1 MNNHDVEIKGLIRDY
16 PDFKYTTKELIDF
29 LGNKLSEEVKENIF
43 QLGVENRFFIRP
55 FEQFLSHSSQKIH
68 SLGDDEPISELCT
81 KVGKKCLTNLGLN
94 TNDITCLVTGFED
107 NDFLSPGLSSIVL
120 TKMGLSKF
128 LPHFSIQGMACST
141 LPKLLEL
148 GKNLIHNENDK
159 ILFIISG
166 CNSGWYLPH
175 LKNDMTVKS
184 PKEIGKDQYD
194 KDQQISKWV
203 STMFSFLFGD
213 GVAAFVMTKTNA
225 TENNITIKKIT
236 HGVNFNDFDYR
247 KACVR
252 LVGNA
257 STHMYEHELTAGNDI
272 LKRSLDYSKKVL
284 SKSLTN
290 DFDNFNQELVDDFMG
305 DQQKVMI
312 HTGSLKIL
320 DGFKNL
326 YNLRDEQIQESYDT
340 LKQYGNLTGVSIP
353 TVLDKAMSKN
363 NPPIGKSLL
372 VGITMGFGL
381 DIVEIEK
388 N

>member
-1 MNNHDVEIKGLIRDY
+1 
-16 PDFKYTTKELIDF
+16 
-29 LGNKLSEEVKENIF
+29 
-43 QLGVENRFFIRP
+43 
-55 FEQFLSHSSQKIH
+55 
-68 SLGDDEPISELCT
+68 
-81 KVGKKCLTNLGLN
+81 
-94 TNDITCLVTGFED
+94 
-107 NDFLSPGLSSIVL
+107 
-120 TKMGLSKF
+120 MGLSKF

-175 LKNDMTVKS
+175 LKNDMTVKN

-194 KDQQISKWV
+194 RTQQISKWV

-213 GVAAFVMTKTNA
+213 GVAAFVLTKSNSDS
-225 TENNITIKKIT
+225 NNIVIKKIT

-257 STHMYEHELTAGNDI
+257 STHMYEHELTAGSDI

-290 DFDNFNQELVDDFMG
+290 DSDNFNEKLLDDFIG
-305 DQQKVMI
+305 NQQKIMM

-326 YNLRDEQIQESYDT
+326 YNLRDDQMQESYDT

-353 TVLDKAMSKN
+353 TVLEKAISEN
-363 NPPIGKSLL
+363 NLPVGNSLL

-381 DIVEIEK
+381 DVVEIKK

>member
-1 MNNHDVEIKGLIRDY
+1 MNNQDVEIKGLIRDY
-16 PDFKYTTKELIDF
+16 PEFSYTTKELIDS

-43 QLGVENRFFIRP
+43 QLGVENRHFIRP
-55 FEQFLSHSSQKIH
+55 FEQFLSNSSQKIH
-68 SLGDDEPISELCT
+68 SLGDDEPISELCA
-81 KVGKKCLTNLGLN
+81 KIGQQCLENLGLN

-148 GKNLIHNENDK
+148 GKNLIHDENDK

-175 LKNDMTVKS
+175 LKNDMTVKN
-184 PKEIGKDQYD
+184 PKEISKDQYD
-194 KDQQISKWV
+194 RDQQISKWV

-213 GVAAFVMTKTNA
+213 GVAAFVMSKTNSDS
-225 TENNITIKKIT
+225 NNIVIKKIT

-257 STHMYEHELTAGNDI
+257 SSHMYEHELTAGSDI

-290 DFDNFNQELVDDFMG
+290 DPTNFDEKVINDYIR
-305 DQQKVMI
+305 DQKKIMM

-326 YNLRDEQIQESYDT
+326 YNLRDEQMQESYDT

-353 TVLDKAMSKN
+353 TVLEKATQN
-363 NPPIGKSLL
+363 NLPIGNSLL

-381 DIVEIEK
+381 DVVEIEK
-388 N
+388 R

>member
-1 MNNHDVEIKGLIRDY
+1 MNDYEIMISGLTREY
-16 PDFKYTTKELIDF
+16 PEYKYSTKEMIDL
-29 LGNKLSEEVKENIF
+29 LGNKLTDKVKENIL

-55 FEQFLSHSSQKIH
+55 FERYIKSDGERIKSNSD
-68 SLGDDEPISELCT
+68 GEPISDLCT
-81 KVGKKCLTNLGLN
+81 KTAEKCLQNLGIN
-94 TNDITCLVTGFED
+94 KNDITCVVAAFED

-175 LKNDMTVKS
+175 LKNDMTVKN

-194 KDQQISKWV
+194 RNQQISKWV

-225 TENNITIKKIT
+225 NENNITIKKIT
-236 HGVNFNDFDYR
+236 HGVNFDDLDYR

-257 STHMYEHELTAGNDI
+257 STHMYEHELTAGSDI
-272 LKRSLDYSKKVL
+272 LTRSLDYSKKVL

-290 DFDNFNQELVDDFMG
+290 DSENFDEKLVYDFMK

-326 YNLRDEQIQESYDT
+326 FNLRDDQIQESYDT

-381 DIVEIEK
+381 DVVEIEK
-388 N
+388 K